1 MPKYQKKPVKPVAKE
16 SAMSDAVLEKSIKV
30 VLEEGLET
38 GLVTYQRLNALLP
51 NGIKTAPD
59 IDRILEEMEKN
70 GIDVIDEEDLDGE
83 VEAEPEPVVEPAEEE
98 AVVEPA
104 AHPAPEMFAK
114 EPDIDDPVRTYLSQM
129 GQVPLLSRDEEIWL
143 ARTIEVSH
151 KRMRRWI
158 LMSDYTMRE
167 VIKMY
172 RQAMHSGAA
181 LDRLVQTTGSEAPDR
196 AELINNLQ
204 NHLKVLEKT
213 LKDNNEIIR
222 LMRSSKTSGTERRHL
237 KIRLD
242 NLRYQAAK
250 VVESMGI
257 RLRRLVPIIDK
268 MRELAERGRTLKA
281 TEQHSSKSHRE
292 RAGRRLRRME
302 EITRENVDAFL
313 RRVSN
318 IDRLYSVYEHGKKDL
333 SAGNLRLVVSI
344 AKKYR
349 HRGLSFLDLI
359 QEGNTGLMKAVE
371 KYEYKRGYKFST
383 YATWWIRQAITR
395 AIAEQARTIRIPV
408 HMIETISRLK
418 KTAKQISQD
427 LGRPPTIEELAIEA
441 DMSVAE
447 TRRVMQI
454 SRNPISLD
462 RPIGDSD
469 DSLFGEFIED
479 TSAALP
485 DISMNRDN
493 LKEKMENVLNSLTER
508 EREILRLRYGLIDG
522 QAHTLEEVGK
532 RFRVT
537 RERVRQIE
545 SKALRKLRH
554 PIRARKLESFLDIEH

>member
-1 MPKYQKKPVKPVAKE
+1 MGKAALELTIEAVLKE
-16 SAMSDAVLEKSIKV
+16 SQDS
-30 VLEEGLET
+30 
-38 GLVTYQRLNALLP
+38 GLVTYQRLNSILP
-51 NGIKTAPD
+51 ITINGAAELDKVLTH
-59 IDRILEEMEKN
+59 LEAE
-70 GIDVIDEEDLDGE
+70 GIDLIDEKDLEDEGDSQASK
-83 VEAEPEPVVEPAEEE
+83 EAEDT
-98 AVVEPA
+98 A
-104 AHPAPEMFAK
+104 ASAAALFIK
-114 EPDIDDPVRTYLSQM
+114 EPDIDDPIRTYLSQM
-129 GQVPLLSRDEEIWL
+129 GQVPLLSRSEEIRL

-158 LMSDYTMRE
+158 LMSDFTMRE

-196 AELINNLQ
+196 TELISNLQ
-204 NHLKVLEKT
+204 NHLKGLERI
-213 LKDNNEIIR
+213 LKDNTEV
-222 LMRSSKTSGTERRHL
+222 LKTSKDKKLSAARRGR
-237 KIRLD
+237 INTRLT
-242 NLRYQAAK
+242 NQRYHGAK
-250 VVESMGI
+250 MVENMGI
-257 RLRRLVPIIDK
+257 RLRRLVPTINK
-268 MRELAERGRTLKA
+268 MRQLAHRARALKA
-281 TEQHSSKSHRE
+281 ASATPNKTHKA
-292 RAGRRLRRME
+292 RAQKRLRRLE
-302 EITRENVDAFL
+302 EVTRESIDQFL
-313 RRVSN
+313 RRVNN
-318 IDRLYSVYEHGKKDL
+318 IERLYRVYEHGKKDL

-408 HMIETISRLK
+408 HMIETISKLK

-427 LGRPPTIEELAIEA
+427 LGRPPTIEELAMEA

-479 TSAALP
+479 ASAAFP
-485 DISMNRDN
+485 DIGFNRDN
-493 LKEKMENVLNSLTER
+493 LREKMETVLASLTER
-508 EREILRLRYGLIDG
+508 EREILRLRYGLVDG
-522 QAHTLEEVGK
+522 QSHTLEDVGK

-554 PIRARKLESFLDIEH
+554 PIRARKLESFLDLEQ

>member
-16 SAMSDAVLEKSIKV
+16 SEMSNAVLEKSIKV

-51 NGIKTAPD
+51 KGIKTAPD
-59 IDRILEEMEKN
+59 IDRILGEMEKN
-70 GIDVIDEEDLDGE
+70 GIAIIDEEDLDGE
-83 VEAEPEPVVEPAEEE
+83 VEAEPEPVAEPAEEE
-98 AVVEPA
+98 AVAEPA
-104 AHPAPEMFAK
+104 AHPALEMFAK

-129 GQVPLLSRDEEIWL
+129 GQVPLLSRDEEIRL

-222 LMRSSKTSGTERRHL
+222 LMRSSKTSGTERRRL

-242 NLRYQAAK
+242 NLRYRAAK

-281 TEQHSSKSHRE
+281 TEQYSSKSHRE
-292 RAGRRLRRME
+292 RATRRLRRME

-344 AKKYR
+344 AKRYR

-485 DISMNRDN
+485 DITTNRDN